1 MDNFHV
7 TDGCKTPNLLN
18 DLNVLFLLQVL
29 KARVKDLML
38 SRYKIVSIVHIG
50 QLKDQGL
57 RMGSRCLWDQSF
69 DTFTTYEYRNKS
81 LFAVGTVYG
90 IYAE

>member
-1 MDNFHV
+1 MLR
-7 TDGCKTPNLLN
+7 TDTNLLN
-18 DLNVLFLLQVL
+18 DLNGLFLLQVL